1 MVMVSKKTR
10 DEIRKSNPMLA
21 SYLDEVANPYVPP
34 PQQAST
40 PQPLRAPAPT
50 IVDIMYDFIKVLQ
63 AIELARQPVQA
74 VDDDTIDG
82 EYTIT
87 NSGR

>member
-1 MVMVSKKTR
+1 
-10 DEIRKSNPMLA
+10 
-21 SYLDEVANPYVPP
+21 
-34 PQQAST
+34 
-40 PQPLRAPAPT
+40 
-50 IVDIMYDFIKVLQ
+50 MYDFIKVLQ